1 MIDHIDMNGVWN
13 VQFGTKEDVWSM
25 LYDLQSGSKEC
36 QGSSGD
42 TFGGGNICEFRQSL
56 MDEDEGMEEK
66 DVLDMEVF
74 DESMVD
80 YGDVCWR

>member
-1 MIDHIDMNGVWN
+1 
-13 VQFGTKEDVWSM
+13 M

-56 MDEDEGMEEK
+56 MDDDEGMKEK
-66 DVLDMEVF
+66 DVHEQRVF
-74 DESMVD
+74 CMVHLVHQDEELFR
-80 YGDVCWR
+80 GDDKNLLFL